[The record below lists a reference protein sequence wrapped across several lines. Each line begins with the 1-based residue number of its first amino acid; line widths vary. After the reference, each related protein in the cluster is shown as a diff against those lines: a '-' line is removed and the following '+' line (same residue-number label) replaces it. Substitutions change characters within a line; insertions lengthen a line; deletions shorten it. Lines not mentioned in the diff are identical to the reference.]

1 MTAKGENIM
10 RTARDERLHELTL
23 AYMEKD
29 LLGTK
34 WLWTVLL
41 LMGIGILMTW
51 FDSVL
56 LTLLFPV
63 AFLGSNLRYQVKKR
77 QILES
82 YVGEELA
89 TTYWQFWLVQNVV
102 LSVTFAI
109 LLILTVDLS
118 FWQIWG
124 TILIILIPIYV
135 VSEWWFK
142 RRIRRDDPDFVSDQE
157 VYKNV

>member
-1 MTAKGENIM
+1 M
-10 RTARDERLHELTL
+10 RTARNERLHELTL

-41 LMGIGILMTW
+41 LMGIGILMTL

-82 YVGEELA
+82 YIGEERA
-89 TTYWQFWLVQNVV
+89 TSYWRFWLIQNVV
-102 LSVTFAI
+102 LTVTFAI
-109 LLILTVDLS
+109 LLILTGNQA
-118 FWQIWG
+118 FWQTWG
-124 TILIILIPIYV
+124 LILLILIPIYL
-135 VSEWWFK
+135 VSERWFK
-142 RRIRRDDPDFVSDQE
+142 TRMRRDDPDFVSDQE
-157 VYKNV
+157 VYKNI

>member
-1 MTAKGENIM
+1 M
-10 RTARDERLHELTL
+10 RTTRDERLHELTL

-56 LTLLFPV
+56 MTLLFPA

-82 YVGEELA
+82 YISEERA
-89 TTYWQFWLVQNVV
+89 TRQWRFWLIQNVV
-102 LSVTFAI
+102 LCVTFAV
-109 LLILTVDLS
+109 LLVQTMDMT
-118 FWQIWG
+118 FWQMWG
-124 TILIILIPIYV
+124 LILIILLPIYL

-142 RRIRRDDPDFVSDQE
+142 SRIRRDDPDFVSDQE

>member
-1 MTAKGENIM
+1 M
-10 RTARDERLHELTL
+10 RTARNERLHELTL

-41 LMGIGILMTW
+41 LMGIGILMTL

-56 LTLLFPV
+56 LALLFPV

-82 YVGEELA
+82 YIGEERA
-89 TTYWQFWLVQNVV
+89 TSYWRFWLIQNVV
-102 LSVTFAI
+102 LTVTFAI
-109 LLILTVDLS
+109 LLILTGNQA
-118 FWQIWG
+118 FWQTWG
-124 TILIILIPIYV
+124 LILLILIPIYL
-135 VSEWWFK
+135 VSERWFK
-142 RRIRRDDPDFVSDQE
+142 TRMRRDDSDFVSDQE
-157 VYKNV
+157 VYKNI

>member
-1 MTAKGENIM
+1 M
-10 RTARDERLHELTL
+10 RTTRDERLHELTL

-56 LTLLFPV
+56 MTLLFPA

-82 YVGEELA
+82 YISEERA
-89 TTYWQFWLVQNVV
+89 TRQWRFWLIQNVV
-102 LSVTFAI
+102 LCVTFAV
-109 LLILTVDLS
+109 LLVQTMDMT
-118 FWQIWG
+118 FWQMWG
-124 TILIILIPIYV
+124 LILIILVPIYL

-142 RRIRRDDPDFVSDQE
+142 SRIRRDDPDFVSDQE

>member
-1 MTAKGENIM
+1 M
-10 RTARDERLHELTL
+10 RTARDKRLHELTL

-34 WLWTVLL
+34 WLWTALL
-41 LMGIGILMTW
+41 LMGIGILMTL

-56 LTLLFPV
+56 LTLLFPA

-82 YVGEELA
+82 YIGEELA
-89 TTYWQFWLVQNVV
+89 TRQWQFWLVQNVV

-109 LLILTVDLS
+109 LLVQTVNLS
-118 FWQIWG
+118 FWQMWG
-124 TILIILIPIYV
+124 SILIIMVPIYL

-142 RRIRRDDPDFVSDQE
+142 NRMRHDDPDFVSDQE